1 VDRVASNPVTDGPAT
16 EPDSGN
22 PTAASGAAP
31 AAPRQRRLGVFAL
44 CAVAVL
50 ALDLGTKQ
58 LVVAHLSDGEPQ
70 RVIPGVLWLTLTRNG
85 GAAFSMGETVTWVFP
100 TIAIAVVAVIV
111 YLVRTLRSVPWAI
124 ALGLVLGGAVGN
136 LLDRLFRAPG
146 PFRGHVVDF
155 ISMFSPTGSGFA
167 IFNLADS
174 ALVCGVILA
183 VLLELTG
190 RHRDGSRVRH

>member
-1 VDRVASNPVTDGPAT
+1 MNRVATDPVTESTSEGGAVETVPPPTRAT
-16 EPDSGN
+16 RR
-22 PTAASGAAP
+22 ALVLFGAC
-31 AAPRQRRLGVFAL
+31 AL
-44 CAVAVL
+44 AVL
-50 ALDLGTKQ
+50 ALDVLSKQ
-58 LVVAHLSDGEPQ
+58 LVVAHLKDGEPVK
-70 RVIPGVLWLTLTRNG
+70 VIPHVLYLTLTRNS
-85 GAAFSMGETVTWVFP
+85 GAAFSMGSGVTWVFP
-100 TIAIAVVAVIV
+100 TIALVVVGVIV
-111 YLVRTLRSVPWAI
+111 YLARTLRSTAWAV

-155 ISMFSPTGSGFA
+155 LSAFSPTGSGFA

-190 RHRDGSRVRH
+190 RHRNGTRVRH